1 MATLNDQESAIET
14 FVEILEEHRRNSE
27 RLGKYVEAEIARKRL
42 DELRAHEEARRRE
55 ALRARQLAEVLAVEE
70 AHMLEF
76 QQFNAMWDAKM
87 QSYEINGEQLM
98 GAMKERHSDELRD
111 FQQKLVSKATQ
122 PRHSKEYFDLRE
134 IQKKLVHQKN
144 YAAAAKCKAK
154 ADELLAYEEDKW
166 NNERQLEMLHRENIF
181 KVR

>member
-1 MATLNDQESAIET
+1 
-14 FVEILEEHRRNSE
+14 
-27 RLGKYVEAEIARKRL
+27 
-42 DELRAHEEARRRE
+42 
-55 ALRARQLAEVLAVEE
+55 
-70 AHMLEF
+70 MLEF